1 MKINKNESQNY
12 YEIILSVADME
23 NMKTG
28 SKMPF
33 QINNDLYVIKRD

>member
-12 YEIILSVADME
+12 YEITLSLSDIE
-23 NMKTG
+23 KLTIG

-33 QINNDLYVIKRD
+33 QIHNDLYVIKRD